1 MFLSAD
7 KIHNGHQFLPENTI
21 LEIDESGV
29 IMAVLAGGAK
39 GEIQHL
45 EGMLCPGFVNVH
57 CHLELSHLKGAI
69 PEKTGLTGF
78 LQQVVS
84 LRNHFSEEQKL
95 WARNK
100 AFQEMLDNGIVAL
113 GDIANTTDTLGLRE
127 KDNLHWQTFVE
138 SIGFAPEHAAIRFD
152 VAQTILREFQDQI
165 PQEKT
170 LQQSIVPHAPYS
182 VSVDLLQLI
191 AQQPADRI
199 IAIHN
204 QESAA
209 ENELYHNKTGA
220 FGAFYTSMGIDD
232 SSFVA
237 SGQNSL
243 PSYGAHLSD
252 LHTTILVHNTFSEKS
267 DIDFAQSKFDRLF
280 WCLCPNA
287 NLYIENRLPNIH
299 MLIDSGASIC
309 IGTDSLAS
317 NHQLSIMAELET
329 IHQLYPQIG
338 WEQLLQWA
346 TYNGAC
352 ALQMQ
357 QIIGS
362 FEVGKRP
369 GILHIK
375 NDYSL
380 QKLY

>member
-7 KIHNGHQFLPENTI
+7 KIHNGHQFLPENTL

-29 IMAVLAGGAK
+29 IVAVLEGGTI
-39 GEIQHL
+39 GEIQHF
-45 EGMLCPGFVNVH
+45 EGILCPGFVNVH

-69 PEKTGLTGF
+69 SEKTGLTSF
-78 LQQVVS
+78 LQQVVG
-84 LRNHFSEEQKL
+84 LRNQFSEEQKL

-100 AFQEMLDNGIVAL
+100 AFQEMLDKGIVAI
-113 GDIANTTDTLGLRE
+113 GDIANTSDTLSLRE
-127 KDNLHWQTFVE
+127 KDMLHWQTFVE
-138 SIGFAPEHAAIRFD
+138 SIGFAPERAAHSFD
-152 VAQTILREFQDQI
+152 IAQKILIEFEGQI

-182 VSVDLLQLI
+182 VSADLLQLI
-191 AQQPADRI
+191 SSQSADKI
-199 IAIHN
+199 ISIHN

-209 ENELYHNKTGA
+209 ENELYDSKTGP
-220 FGAFYTSMGIDD
+220 FIEFYTALGIDNN
-232 SSFVA
+232 SFVA

-243 PSYGAHLSD
+243 PSYGNHLSE
-252 LHTTILVHNTFSEKS
+252 LHTTILVHNTFSEKE
-267 DIDFAQSKFDRLF
+267 DIDFAQSKFEQLF

-287 NLYIENRLPNIH
+287 NLYIENRLPNIN
-299 MLIDSGASIC
+299 LLLDSGASIC

-317 NHQLSIMAELET
+317 NHQLSVMAELET
-329 IHQLYPQIG
+329 IHQFYPQIG

-357 QIIGS
+357 QSIGS

-369 GILHIK
+369 GIVHIK
-375 NDYSL
+375 NDYSF

>member
-7 KIHNGHQFLPENTI
+7 KIHNGHQFLPENTL

-29 IMAVLAGGAK
+29 IVAVLEGGTI
-39 GEIQHL
+39 GEIQHF
-45 EGMLCPGFVNVH
+45 EGILCPGFVNVH

-69 PEKTGLTGF
+69 SEKTGLTSF
-78 LQQVVS
+78 LQQVVG
-84 LRNHFSEEQKL
+84 LRNQFSEEQKL

-113 GDIANTTDTLGLRE
+113 GDIANTSDTLSLRE
-127 KDNLHWQTFVE
+127 KDMFHWQTFVE
-138 SIGFAPEHAAIRFD
+138 SIGFAPERAAHSFD
-152 VAQTILREFQDQI
+152 IAQKILIEFEGQI

-182 VSVDLLQLI
+182 VSADLLQLI
-191 AQQPADRI
+191 SSQSADKI
-199 IAIHN
+199 ISIHN

-209 ENELYHNKTGA
+209 ENELYQSKTGA
-220 FGAFYTSMGIDD
+220 FIDFLQSMGIDTTA
-232 SSFVA
+232 FVA
-237 SGQNSL
+237 SGKNSL
-243 PSYGAHLSD
+243 ATYGECLPQSNS
-252 LHTTILVHNTFSEKS
+252 TILVHNTFTEET
-267 DIDFAQSKFDRLF
+267 DIEFAQSKFPKLF

-287 NLYIENRLPNIH
+287 NLYIENRLPNIN
-299 MLIDSGASIC
+299 LLLASNAVIC

-317 NHQLSIMAELET
+317 NHQLSVMAELLT
-329 IHQLYPQIG
+329 IKQQFPEIA
-338 WEQLLQWA
+338 WEKLLTWA

-357 QIIGS
+357 EHIGS
-362 FEVGKRP
+362 FEAGKRP
-369 GILHIK
+369 GIVQIK
-375 NDYSL
+375 NDHSF